1 MYVIVVNINKFCKL
15 TFGSQ
20 GILLVTKELQ
30 NKSGKWYNFPRI

>member
-1 MYVIVVNINKFCKL
+1 MYVIVVNINKSSKL
-15 TFGSQ
+15 VIGSQ